1 MLEYSVNNQTFFRCK
16 SQGLNWLERESLK
29 ITDIDLGSDLEKDIE
44 EIKLVL
50 RDEQVNGKERM

>member
-1 MLEYSVNNQTFFRCK
+1 MKSIVNNQTFHRSKIECLK
-16 SQGLNWLERESLK
+16 WLERESLK